1 MPGEFLAPPRS
12 GVFYEISIKRLFN
25 SNVCLTLQKQ
35 FEKYMAADKR
45 EHILSVAERL
55 FGEKGFDGTS
65 VRDIAQAAG
74 VNLAMISYYF
84 GSKEKLLEAMIEL
97 RFEYTYGILEELNK
111 DQSLTPWDKID
122 RLVDFYVNR
131 ILNNLPFHNLM
142 FQEAIAFRSEEI
154 KEKIIAMKMRNLQQ
168 INQIIKDGQEKK
180 LFRQVD
186 IPMTVGTIIGTI
198 SSYTQ
203 SRVYSCNILAIRED
217 EDDDVFR
224 EKLSKRLKVHLKHL
238 LRAHLDIRNDTG
250 PVEN

>member
-1 MPGEFLAPPRS
+1 
-12 GVFYEISIKRLFN
+12 
-25 SNVCLTLQKQ
+25 
-35 FEKYMAADKR
+35 MAADKR
-45 EHILSVAERL
+45 EHILLTAERL

-84 GSKEKLLEAMIEL
+84 GSKEKLLEAMIQF
-97 RFEYTYGILEELNK
+97 RSEYTFGILAELKK
-111 DQSLTPWDKID
+111 DQSLSPWDKID
-122 RLVDFYVNR
+122 RLVDFYVDR
-131 ILNNLPFHNLM
+131 ILTNLPFHNIM

-154 KEKIIAMKMRNLQQ
+154 KEKIIAMKMRNLEQ
-168 INQIIKDGQEKK
+168 INQIIEDGQQKK

-217 EDDDVFR
+217 EDDEVFR
-224 EKLSKRLKVHLKHL
+224 EKLSKRLKMHLKHV
-238 LRAHLDIRNDTG
+238 LRAHLDIRNESG
-250 PVEN
+250 PVES